1 MKTNLRT
8 GFIGG
13 GNMAEAIIKGIRGQ
27 GSGVSRGEVTSPVH
41 KGLLVSE
48 PREDRRQYL
57 EKTYGV
63 ETTASNKQIV
73 TSCDIIILAVKPQ
86 NMDTVIEE
94 ISGALTGDK
103 TVVSIAAGI
112 TLEYLSSRL
121 KTKKLVRVMP
131 NTPALVQ
138 KGMSVMSLC
147 ECFSDR
153 DIDVVREIF
162 MSVGEVL
169 TMPEKYMNAVT
180 AVSGSGPAFIA
191 YFIEA
196 IIEGGIKMGLNKD
209 DAFTLAVQTAVG
221 TAHLL
226 DTGMSPSKLREMV
239 TSPGGTTAAGL
250 RAFEEK
256 KFKDIV
262 SFAIEAAKNR
272 ADEMGKGRG

>member
-1 MKTNLRT
+1 MKTNLQI

-13 GNMAEAIIKGIRGQ
+13 GNMAEAIIKGIRVQ
-27 GSGVSRGEVTSPVH
+27 VSGDRKEI
-41 KGLLVSE
+41 LVSE

-57 EKTYGV
+57 EKTYEV

-73 TSCDIIILAVKPQ
+73 ASCDIIILAVKPQ

-94 ISGALTGDK
+94 ISDAVTGDK

-112 TLEYLSSRL
+112 TLAYLASRL
-121 KTKKLVRVMP
+121 ATKKLVRVMP

-162 MSVGEVL
+162 MSIGEVL
-169 TMPEKYMNAVT
+169 TLPEKYMNAVT
-180 AVSGSGPAFIA
+180 AVSGSGPAFFA
-191 YFIEA
+191 FFIEA
-196 IIEGGIKMGLNKD
+196 IIEAGVKSGLSEN
-209 DAFTLAVQTAVG
+209 DARILAVQTAVG
-221 TAHLL
+221 TSELL
-226 DTGMSPSKLREMV
+226 ESGMSPSKLREMV

-256 KFKDIV
+256 GFKDTV

-272 ADEMGKGRG
+272 ADELGKGRV